1 MKYLRQENNRF
12 IFEDG
17 GEQLGLEEINS
28 YSSTTGQHYHYI
40 KGDIYVS
47 DRLFINKSHISFVE
61 YKDIQTA
68 VQMMMILKDKGLV

>member
-17 GEQLGLEEINS
+17 GEEEGLWKTPLDAWYQYLDIEIRVDFLIN
-28 YSSTTGQHYHYI
+28 TCC
-40 KGDIYVS
+40 VS
-47 DRLFINKSHISFVE
+47 K

-68 VQMMMILKDKGLV
+68 VQIMTILKEEGLV